1 MDMDELQN
9 SILEKMYLE
18 YRMGNMSLQRK
29 DFRDI
34 EPDDQTLDEAF
45 KNLNSRGYLEIKSRV
60 TTSVGIF
67 YIVKLSNTGLAFI
80 ENSQYFKDKFPKVE
94 PLICDKDII
103 FGIGSEHLI
112 TIMKFK
118 EVYNEINTKHPENR
132 FEIIRNVRI
141 VEKELSNEKIE
152 KENIK
157 NALNYLKSDAD
168 WILTKVFGAMIA
180 KFE

>member
-18 YRMGNMSLQRK
+18 YLKGNLSLQRK
-29 DFRDI
+29 DFMDI

-67 YIVKLSNTGLAFI
+67 YIVKLSNTGLSFI

-94 PLICDKDII
+94 PVICDNDII

-112 TIMKFK
+112 TILHFK
-118 EVYNEINTKHPENR
+118 EIYNEINNKNPENR

-141 VEKELSNEKIE
+141 IEKELSNEKIE